1 MPAVCLCATAAG
13 YFCQTDRP
21 ELFPAVLRMKADAPL
36 RLLPLCFS
44 SPFSC
49 PPCVTRALSFHMEPA
64 GELAP
69 WSPTESRHTHKLNDI
84 VSVHLPAFFSVIL
97 EYQS

>member
-69 WSPTESRHTHKLNDI
+69 WSPTESRRTHKLNDI

-97 EYQS
+97 